1 MTFYAFNE
9 PSVECL
15 LVYSDEDI
23 AREYFDT
30 WCVAF
35 AWMDDAMRIERY
47 GGIPT
52 FAHCIEDWCVDWG
65 SWKLGSTRENV
76 DTCK

>member
-9 PSVECL
+9 PSIERL

-23 AREYFDT
+23 AREYFGRWNDK
-30 WCVAF
+30 W
-35 AWMDDAMRIERY
+35 AWMAADLLHQRY
-47 GGIPT
+47 GGTPT

-65 SWKLGSTRENV
+65 AWKLGSTKEN
-76 DTCK
+76 C